1 MTAMIDWIIAQVPEI
16 NWQAAVFAYGPLGV
30 MCAWLMLRSERKFD
44 ELGEKII
51 AELKVLGHRM
61 NGMTRAMLADV
72 ASRETTGT
80 ALKTLVHDELR
91 KLESEEEVRAFR
103 ERKH

>member
-1 MTAMIDWIIAQVPEI
+1 MTPMIDWILAQVPEV
-16 NWQAAVFAYGPLGV
+16 NWSAALFAYGPLGV

-44 ELGEKII
+44 ELGDKII
-51 AELKVLGHRM
+51 TELKVLGHRM

-80 ALKTLVHDELR
+80 ALKTLVHDELM
-91 KLESEEEVRAFR
+91 KLDAEEEVRAAR
-103 ERKH
+103 ERRK